1 MSEQNETE
9 LTRAIR
15 DWAEHQ
21 DFSRRGGRRRKE
33 RVYKLLRQGTDLK
46 GVQGALAEMYRLRQ
60 HNYQSE
66 DIGISPRRRALL
78 QYLLEEQGMDTA
90 EADAQGDTLLHHLCR
105 FDAPMADMRL
115 LFGHG
120 AKAVVDS
127 RNSTGETPLLAHL
140 RSSAPIQ
147 GVVNMLL
154 HHGADPDAADND
166 GVTPLAALHTKSAR
180 LPMAEVLA
188 DILAQRSCERRTV
201 TPMAR

>member
-154 HHGADPDAADND
+154 HHGADPDADDDA
-166 GVTPLAALHTKSAR
+166 GVTPLAALHAKSAR

>member
-21 DFSRRGGRRRKE
+21 DFSQRGGRRRKE

-120 AKAVVDS
+120 ASAVVDA
-127 RNSTGETPLLAHL
+127 RNGTGETPLLAHL
-140 RSSAPIQ
+140 RSSALIQ

-154 HHGADPDAADND
+154 HHGADPDAADD
-166 GVTPLAALHTKSAR
+166 AGVTSLAALHAKSAR
-180 LPMAEVLA
+180 LPMAETLA
-188 DILAQRSCERRTV
+188 DILERRTG
-201 TPMAR
+201 TELRP